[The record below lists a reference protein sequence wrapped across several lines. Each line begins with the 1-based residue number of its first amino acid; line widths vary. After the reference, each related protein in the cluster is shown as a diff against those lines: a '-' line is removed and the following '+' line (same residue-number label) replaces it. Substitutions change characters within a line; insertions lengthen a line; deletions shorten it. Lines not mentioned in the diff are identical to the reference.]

1 MAGIWTDENKRDIA
15 FFGFRGLPE
24 IYTNR
29 LIHEYKAYGF
39 TVYKLAPGCIAV
51 ETQDMVVL
59 TEIFRMYVPPVVFT
73 LKGFSAISG
82 NSQELIDLEKM
93 FREEENKEISG
104 QPANGQATQD

>member
-1 MAGIWTDENKRDIA
+1 MAGIWTEELKRDIA

-29 LIHEYKAYGF
+29 LIHEYKAYGL